1 MREPRLGPAEPM
13 PAALSATDMGN
24 SAVTTDAGRDRLRS
38 AEFASV
44 QVQQPRWRV
53 PSRCTSNW
61 PAESMQAMPGAAGMG
76 NGAEVTTAD
85 RGELRSAGIHSGKV
99 QQQNGRFVHRGSSM
113 ADVDVEPAPYAS

>member
-53 PSRCTSNW
+53 PSRCTS
-61 PAESMQAMPGAAGMG
+61 G
-76 NGAEVTTAD
+76 
-85 RGELRSAGIHSGKV
+85 
-99 QQQNGRFVHRGSSM
+99 
-113 ADVDVEPAPYAS
+113 ADVDGLNDHVMREVAVCRGPSAVEREDKYVRSQLSTMRMSYSLTVPLPPLPCPLHMIP